1 MIYKWLYKT
10 PEGFDDILM
19 NSDSEYLTGLWFVG
33 SKDSNKNTVDCIE
46 KNLPIFEE
54 TTRWLDIYFSG
65 KNPDFTPK
73 YKKNLTPFRMQVTDI
88 MNDILYGKTICYGDI
103 AKKY

>member
-19 NSDSEYLTGLWFVG
+19 NSDSEYLIGLWFVG
-33 SKDSNKNTVDCIE
+33 SKDFNKNTVDCIE

-54 TTRWLDIYFSG
+54 TTRWLDIILMV
-65 KNPDFTPK
+65 KIQILLLNI
-73 YKKNLTPFRMQVTDI
+73 KKINSI
-88 MNDILYGKTICYGDI
+88 
-103 AKKY
+103 

>member
-19 NSDSEYLTGLWFVG
+19 NSDSEYLIGLWFVG

-54 TTRWLDIYFSG
+54 TTRWLDIILMV
-65 KNPDFTPK
+65 KIQILLLNI
-73 YKKNLTPFRMQVTDI
+73 KKINSI
-88 MNDILYGKTICYGDI
+88 
-103 AKKY
+103 